1 MLVSDF
7 VIVPDH
13 KFAYLLSNNIA
24 HSARAPCKAR
34 ALKTARAARSV
45 VKFLCCSHLQKLGN
59 SERNEVSGTIF
70 ILTPVNQSKHSNLKK
85 KQKQTNKK
93 NKYKTITLN
102 QPKPFLWV
110 IKGPK
115 RFIWSMAYLQ
125 PTKLMVFK

>member
-24 HSARAPCKAR
+24 HCARAPCKAR

-45 VKFLCCSHLQKLGN
+45 VKFLCCPHLQKLGN

-85 KQKQTNKK
+85 SKNKQT
-93 NKYKTITLN
+93 
-102 QPKPFLWV
+102 
-110 IKGPK
+110 K
-115 RFIWSMAYLQ
+115 RTN
-125 PTKLMVFK
+125 TKQ